1 MSVLEQLKKDFPNS
15 PDCVRLKAA
24 LLFYGVQFDRLLAEA
39 GKWAFPNF
47 MPYHLPPGEAPFEG
61 QRRIAIPYLFRMED
75 DTQVRI
81 RIKDES
87 PFSLECSAD
96 DRWFHILA
104 NGQRVA
110 RTTFEPR
117 LGWVDKLTSDGT
129 PMRSTG
135 LSQHGEMLVLN
146 VAPGCEYFVAPG
158 ANETRTENLSCS
170 FCLYGLPDKR
180 MEPLGQELY
189 QISLPDE
196 TYLRVIEACQDP
208 NTQAKQLYMV
218 GGSMLNPADE
228 GRRFVELAKALNDAG
243 LCERYYVACGSGA
256 IPKDAMVELKDLG
269 VRGAC
274 FNLEVW
280 DAKAFAR
287 VCPGKSKFVGRDT
300 WLRALEDAVDVF
312 GPNQVM
318 TAFVGG
324 VELEGD
330 EGMTPEDAL
339 KSAQEAG
346 EYLIPRGI
354 QPVYSLHWRTTG
366 ANRGQEPVYSL
377 PLFLQINES
386 LAALRRKH
394 KMPMNQEF
402 LSKRGAYMQLEP
414 DYDEG
419 QW

>member
-1 MSVLEQLKKDFPNS
+1 
-15 PDCVRLKAA
+15 
-24 LLFYGVQFDRLLAEA
+24 
-39 GKWAFPNF
+39 
-47 MPYHLPPGEAPFEG
+47 
-61 QRRIAIPYLFRMED
+61 
-75 DTQVRI
+75 
-81 RIKDES
+81 
-87 PFSLECSAD
+87 
-96 DRWFHILA
+96 
-104 NGQRVA
+104 
-110 RTTFEPR
+110 
-117 LGWVDKLTSDGT
+117 
-129 PMRSTG
+129 
-135 LSQHGEMLVLN
+135 
-146 VAPGCEYFVAPG
+146 
-158 ANETRTENLSCS
+158 
-170 FCLYGLPDKR
+170 

-228 GRRFVELAKALNDAG
+228 GRRFVELAKALNRAG

-256 IPKDAMVELKDLG
+256 IPKDAMIELKALG

-280 DAKAFAR
+280 DAKAFER
-287 VCPGKSKFVGRDT
+287 ICPGKSKFVGRDA

-312 GPNQVM
+312 GRNQVM

-330 EGMTPEDAL
+330 EGMTPEEAL

-346 EYLIPRGI
+346 EYLIPKGI
-354 QPVYSLHWRTTG
+354 QPVYSLHWQTTG
-366 ANRGQEPVYSL
+366 PNRGQEPVYSL

-386 LAALRRKH
+386 LANLRRKH
-394 KMPMNQEF
+394 EMPMNQEF